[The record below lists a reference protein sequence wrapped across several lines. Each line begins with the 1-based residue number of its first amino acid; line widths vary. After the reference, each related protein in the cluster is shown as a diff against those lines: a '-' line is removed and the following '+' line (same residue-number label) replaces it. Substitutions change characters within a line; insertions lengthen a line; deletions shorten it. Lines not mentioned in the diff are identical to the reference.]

1 MAAHTFAYL
10 LSQKS
15 FKLHLTLIN
24 HCFIFKGK
32 IKSVIDVV
40 LRLSSSSHIRFSLSF
55 VVLSFFYCKEIKACV
70 KVMSR
75 RGFRTSLNA
84 MRPLPQIC
92 PRIGGAGNT
101 RSFPSFL
108 F

>member
-1 MAAHTFAYL
+1 MSAHKFAYL
-10 LSQKS
+10 LFQKS

-40 LRLSSSSHIRFSLSF
+40 LRLFLLLFFPFLLQRDKSL
-55 VVLSFFYCKEIKACV
+55 V

-84 MRPLPQIC
+84 MRYLPQIC
-92 PRIGGAGNT
+92 PRNGGAGNT

>member
-1 MAAHTFAYL
+1 MSAHKFAYL

-40 LRLSSSSHIRFSLSF
+40 LRLSGFSFIRFSLSF
-55 VVLSFFYCKEIKACV
+55 VLSHFFIAK
-70 KVMSR
+70 R
-75 RGFRTSLNA
+75 
-84 MRPLPQIC
+84 
-92 PRIGGAGNT
+92 
-101 RSFPSFL
+101 
-108 F
+108 

>member
-1 MAAHTFAYL
+1 MSAHKFAYL

-24 HCFIFKGK
+24 HCF
-32 IKSVIDVV
+32 KSVTDVV
-40 LRLSSSSHIRFSLSF
+40 LRLSDFSHIRLSLSF
-55 VVLSFFYCKEIKACV
+55 VVFSFFYCKEIKACV

-92 PRIGGAGNT
+92 SRIGGAGNT